1 MNTNYKFTNEQQ
13 VTKRPNNFAQPCP
26 PPNYPP
32 QFPYTPSPFVPPAP
46 MILQQPMTPPTYPYP
61 LLASMYMSPQLPMTP
76 PPTYPYTMESQMHTP
91 YQQPIN
97 SSINN
102 KYITNES
109 EEFIVDPTNTKVNGY
124 EYDLTDKHIC
134 SIDFNDVRLSYNT
147 SSRYGYYGRLVIVVY
162 INKDGSIDAVLIDKD
177 ACCDDDDFYYDDDR
191 DYEEPN
197 YPDPELYKR
206 TFTAEE
212 VKSVGDHCM
221 EKLLCAFMSEAVDHF
236 KEENK

>member
-13 VTKRPNNFAQPCP
+13 VTQRPNNFAQPCP
-26 PPNYPP
+26 LANYPP
-32 QFPYTPSPFVPPAP
+32 QFPYTPFAYPAP
-46 MILQQPMTPPTYPYP
+46 MILQQPMTPPAYPYP
-61 LLASMYMSPQLPMTP
+61 MAPQMYMTP
-76 PPTYPYTMESQMHTP
+76 PVP
-91 YQQPIN
+91 
-97 SSINN
+97 INN

-134 SIDFNDVRLSYNT
+134 SIDFNDVRLSSNV
-147 SSRYGYYGRLVIVVY
+147 SNRYGYYGTLVIVVY
-162 INKDGSIDAVLIDKD
+162 ISKDGSIDTVLIDKD

-212 VKSVGDHCM
+212 VKSVGDHCI
-221 EKLLCAFMSEAVDHF
+221 EKLLCAFMSEAVNHL
-236 KEENK
+236 KKENK

>member
-13 VTKRPNNFAQPCP
+13 VTQRPNNFAQPCP
-26 PPNYPP
+26 LANYPP
-32 QFPYTPSPFVPPAP
+32 QFQYTPFASPAP
-46 MILQQPMTPPTYPYP
+46 MILQQPMTPPAYPYPMAPQMYMTPQQPTYPYP
-61 LLASMYMSPQLPMTP
+61 LASQMYMAPSVP
-76 PPTYPYTMESQMHTP
+76 
-91 YQQPIN
+91 
-97 SSINN
+97 INN
-102 KYITNES
+102 KYIITNES
-109 EEFIVDPTNTKVNGY
+109 EEFIVDPTNIKVNGY

-134 SIDFNDVRLSYNT
+134 SIDFNDVRLSSNV
-147 SSRYGYYGRLVIVVY
+147 SCRYGCRGSLVAVVY

-212 VKSVGDHCM
+212 IKLLGDHCM
-221 EKLLCAFMSEAVDHF
+221 EKLLCAFMSEAVDHY

>member
-13 VTKRPNNFAQPCP
+13 VTQRPNNFAQPCP
-26 PPNYPP
+26 LANYPP
-32 QFPYTPSPFVPPAP
+32 QFPYTPFASPAP
-46 MILQQPMTPPTYPYP
+46 MILQQPMVPPAYPYPMAPQMYMPPQQPMVPPMIQQPTYPYP
-61 LLASMYMSPQLPMTP
+61 LASSQMYMTP
-76 PPTYPYTMESQMHTP
+76 PVP
-91 YQQPIN
+91 
-97 SSINN
+97 INN

-124 EYDLTDKHIC
+124 EYDLTDKNIC
-134 SIDFNDVRLSYNT
+134 SIDFNDVRLSPNV
-147 SSRYGYYGRLVIVVY
+147 SCRYGCRGSLVAVVY

-221 EKLLCAFMSEAVDHF
+221 EKLLCAFMSEAVDHY

>member
-13 VTKRPNNFAQPCP
+13 VTQRPNNFAQPCP

-32 QFPYTPSPFVPPAP
+32 QFPYTPFVPPAP
-46 MILQQPMTPPTYPYP
+46 MILQQPMTPPAYPYPMAPQMYMPPQQPMVPPMIQQPTYPYP
-61 LLASMYMSPQLPMTP
+61 LASSQMYMTP
-76 PPTYPYTMESQMHTP
+76 PVP
-91 YQQPIN
+91 
-97 SSINN
+97 INN

-147 SSRYGYYGRLVIVVY
+147 NRRYGCYGTLVIVVY

-221 EKLLCAFMSEAVDHF
+221 EKLLCAFMSEAVDHY
-236 KEENK
+236 KKENK

>member
-13 VTKRPNNFAQPCP
+13 VTQRPNNFAPTCP
-26 PPNYPP
+26 PCYPP
-32 QFPYTPSPFVPPAP
+32 QVPYTPFVPPVP
-46 MILQQPMTPPTYPYP
+46 MIQQPITQSAYPYQMYMPPQQPMIMPMIQQPMTPPVYPNP
-61 LLASMYMSPQLPMTP
+61 IDPQL
-76 PPTYPYTMESQMHTP
+76 YTP
-91 YQQPIN
+91 YQQPLN

-109 EEFIVDPTNTKVNGY
+109 EEFIIDPTNTKFNGY

-147 SSRYGYYGRLVIVVY
+147 IRRYGCYGTLSIVVY

-177 ACCDDDDFYYDDDR
+177 ACCDDDFYYDDDR
-191 DYEEPN
+191 DYEPN

-221 EKLLCAFMSEAVDHF
+221 EKLLCAFMSEAVECL
-236 KEENK
+236 KENNK

>member
-13 VTKRPNNFAQPCP
+13 VTQRPNNFAQPCP
-26 PPNYPP
+26 LANYPP
-32 QFPYTPSPFVPPAP
+32 QFPYTPFASPAP
-46 MILQQPMTPPTYPYP
+46 MILQQPMTPPAYPYP
-61 LLASMYMSPQLPMTP
+61 LLASQMYMSPQLPMTP
-76 PPTYPYTMESQMHTP
+76 PPTYPYPMDSQMYMTP
-91 YQQPIN
+91 PVP
-97 SSINN
+97 INN
-102 KYITNES
+102 KYITNEK
-109 EEFIVDPTNTKVNGY
+109 EEFIVDPTNTKFNGY
-124 EYDLTDKHIC
+124 EYDLTDKNIC
-134 SIDFNDVRLSYNT
+134 SIDFNDVRLSYNV
-147 SSRYGYYGRLVIVVY
+147 SGRYGCRGSLVVVVY

-206 TFTAEE
+206 TFTADE

-221 EKLLCAFMSEAVDHF
+221 EKLLCAFMSEAVDHY

>member
-13 VTKRPNNFAQPCP
+13 VTQRPNNFAQPCP
-26 PPNYPP
+26 LTNYPR
-32 QFPYTPSPFVPPAP
+32 QFPYTPFASPAP
-46 MILQQPMTPPTYPYP
+46 MILQQPMTPPVYPYP
-61 LLASMYMSPQLPMTP
+61 LLASQMYMTPQQ
-76 PPTYPYTMESQMHTP
+76 PTYPYPMAPQMNTP

-102 KYITNES
+102 KYITNEN
-109 EEFIVDPTNTKVNGY
+109 EEFIVDPTNTKFNGY

-134 SIDFNDVRLSYNT
+134 SIDFNDVQLSYNT
-147 SSRYGYYGRLVIVVY
+147 SSRYGCYGTLVIVVY